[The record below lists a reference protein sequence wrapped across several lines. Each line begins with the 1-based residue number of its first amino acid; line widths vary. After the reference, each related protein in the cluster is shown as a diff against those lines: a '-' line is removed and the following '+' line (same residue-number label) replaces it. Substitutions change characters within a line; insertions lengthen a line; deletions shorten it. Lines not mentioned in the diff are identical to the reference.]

1 MPGLLDLLGMGG
13 GVPPLSYPGTDA
25 DFSGAPA
32 APVPGDPA
40 AEAQAAREMAALRLR
55 LGQRAARA
63 GTALQGGP
71 VSFQGGAAG
80 LPEPGGAMGGLAGYP
95 APAGGEVPGQ
105 AAAGSPFAGGAFG
118 SISPQLSGGGEPG
131 APPVTTSRQFA
142 PGVPGNPTVGRGD
155 GLPDG
160 RQTQPPPLAP
170 PTLDGNVPPSIF
182 SRVGSFLGKNSDA
195 LMGAGAGLLSGRGW
209 APGLSRGFA
218 GLSAGAQSD
227 KAQAAENQTA
237 KFLQQRLGVSA
248 EEAVSIAQN
257 PALLKHN
264 LDYMYAKP
272 VLVKTTDQRGNEHAE
287 FRHPYTGV
295 PVAPPQLPRV
305 RTVAEADALP
315 VGTRFINPQG
325 KIQER

>member
-1 MPGLLDLLGMGG
+1 MPGLLDLLGMADGI
-13 GVPPLSYPGTDA
+13 PPLSYPGANA
-25 DFSGAPA
+25 DFSGGP
-32 APVPGDPA
+32 PPPTSGDPA
-40 AEAQAAREMAALRLR
+40 AEAQAAREVAALRLR
-55 LGQRAARA
+55 LGQRGARA
-63 GTALQGGP
+63 GSALQGGP
-71 VSFQGGAAG
+71 VPFQEGAAG

-95 APAGGEVPGQ
+95 APAGGGAPGQ
-105 AAAGSPFAGGAFG
+105 AAAGAPFTGGEFG

-142 PGVPGNPTVGRGD
+142 PGAPGNPTVGRGD

-170 PTLDGNVPPSIF
+170 PTLDGNVPPSLF

-248 EEAVSIAQN
+248 EEAMSIAQN

-287 FRHPYTGV
+287 FRHPYTGL
-295 PVAPPQLPRV
+295 PVAPPTAVRV
-305 RTVAEADALP
+305 GSEAEADALP
-315 VGTRFINPQG
+315 KGTWFIAPNGQP
-325 KIQER
+325 KIR